1 MKIREFTLA
10 DYETVKKLWKEAGLT
25 LKPSDELPEIK
36 KKLERDPDLFLVAED
51 HNQIVG
57 AVIGSWDGRRGY
69 IYHLAIDPSRQR
81 QGLGLQLMQEVE
93 KRLARRGAT
102 KVNLMVEPHNLQVTE
117 FYARLGYQ
125 KDKVIMMAKFL
136 APDTDP

>member
-1 MKIREFTLA
+1 MKIREFALT
-10 DYETVKKLWKEAGLT
+10 DYEAVKKLWKEAGLT

-51 HNQIVG
+51 QNQIVG

-69 IYHLAIDPSRQR
+69 IYHLAVDPSHQR
-81 QGLGLQLMQEVE
+81 QGLGLQLMQQVE

-117 FYARLGYQ
+117 FYERLGYQ

-136 APDTDP
+136 DPDPGP